1 MTIGRQA
8 AALAAATFLLLAPA
22 VQAQDISPL
31 GTWQS
36 TKGDARFTVD
46 YCPDGGELCATLT
59 WLREDVRNPAR
70 LASVGTHVV
79 EGARK
84 TGPNR
89 WRGTLHYAGHTL
101 AGSVTLVSPD
111 FMRVSG
117 CMLLIF
123 CETVELERM

>member
-1 MTIGRQA
+1 MPLAKFLASLAVFLGVVIPA
-8 AALAAATFLLLAPA
+8 A
-22 VQAQDISPL
+22 AQDISPI
-31 GTWQS
+31 GNWQS
-36 TKGDARFTVD
+36 TTGDSRFTVD
-46 YCPDGGELCATLT
+46 YCPDGRQLCATLT

-79 EGARK
+79 EGARQ
-84 TGPNR
+84 TAPNR

-101 AGSVTLVSPD
+101 SGTVTLVSPD